1 MGELSFAFDKR
12 TGEELH
18 QPVGVTWTRADVQKD
33 LLAGICAH
41 FRGDSLILWSLIKS
55 AAMHVVVM
63 IWVIK
68 SEASGN

>member
-1 MGELSFAFDKR
+1 MG
-12 TGEELH
+12 TC
-18 QPVGVTWTRADVQKD
+18 TRFKE
-33 LLAGICAH
+33 
-41 FRGDSLILWSLIKS
+41 DSVILWSLIKS